1 MDSASLSKSADMPAV
16 GALYPR
22 LFEDRGY
29 WWWKAQEIA
38 YALRSKSGTSEILE
52 KSFSGK
58 LNNMAVFQIRRTD
71 KTEGCTS
78 IYGKGSGI
86 KCKSEARPPKLLEYL
101 EALKEFHFGRRA
113 KFIQVITDDV
123 NIHNEISGTPTDG
136 HVFLDT
142 EPAPKRIPDKEGK
155 GGIYRGRAMK
165 DAVDILTMSYGNP
178 LIFTYSSGFGALALQ
193 IKQVRDNFCS
203 DWVSLDWGKR
213 EWPPVGTL
221 SEGGVR
227 GVRKNTKLVSNICG
241 IRDSLQSATTD
252 KDQYCSLY
260 LKKSSKET
268 GAPIFTFCN
277 CNKSSEKNTEE

>member
-1 MDSASLSKSADMPAV
+1 
-16 GALYPR
+16 
-22 LFEDRGY
+22 
-29 WWWKAQEIA
+29 
-38 YALRSKSGTSEILE
+38 
-52 KSFSGK
+52 
-58 LNNMAVFQIRRTD
+58 
-71 KTEGCTS
+71 
-78 IYGKGSGI
+78 
-86 KCKSEARPPKLLEYL
+86 
-101 EALKEFHFGRRA
+101 
-113 KFIQVITDDV
+113 
-123 NIHNEISGTPTDG
+123 
-136 HVFLDT
+136 
-142 EPAPKRIPDKEGK
+142 
-155 GGIYRGRAMK
+155 MK